1 MHLKVEYRIIS
12 LFLSCRC
19 CCNQCVFP
27 LLKFLYCIDTKKDRK
42 FDVTGNLMVCECIY
56 IFYEGLSV
64 KTPIQG
70 HYICLHV
77 SVFVCLSF
85 LVLLCFN
92 AILT

>member
-1 MHLKVEYRIIS
+1 MHLKVEYRIFS